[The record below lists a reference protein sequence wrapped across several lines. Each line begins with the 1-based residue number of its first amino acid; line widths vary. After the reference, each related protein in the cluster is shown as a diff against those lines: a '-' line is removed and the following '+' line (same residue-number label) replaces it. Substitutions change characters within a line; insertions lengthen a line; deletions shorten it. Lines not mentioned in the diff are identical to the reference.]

1 MPNALRGQLRH
12 TRERFSPMHSLYPY
26 TTTLS
31 RGGILNMNLME
42 LAAPLKFFIIW
53 DVDYEGK
60 RNFDVALR
68 EHEAQGTLFFTK

>member
-1 MPNALRGQLRH
+1 MRLV
-12 TRERFSPMHSLYPY
+12 
-26 TTTLS
+26 S
-31 RGGILNMNLME
+31 RGVILNMNLME

>member
-1 MPNALRGQLRH
+1 MKQVIVTMTSLGTRGV
-12 TRERFSPMHSLYPY
+12 
-26 TTTLS
+26 
-31 RGGILNMNLME
+31 ILNMNLME